1 MRAWQVAFVVTCSA
15 LVVAPAA
22 AQRAEPRAEGRTAR
36 RAGTRDSLVPPP
48 TSVEHELELHDVSF
62 DAPPVVLR
70 PSDELRPLAVAV
82 QLQLRRQGH
91 ELVLGPPPPAIAEAV
106 GRGEIALVSRD
117 GHLWLGVGAHGG
129 ATHGASLALAPAPT
143 SETIRALALAVE
155 SLLDQAES
163 ASWNPRPA
171 ASTPAPSNEV
181 VYLHYDDTP
190 PPREGAKPTVFLKV
204 LMGWSPSR
212 DRVLLGP
219 GAGFGLCVGLHCVV
233 LEAELPLLPD
243 ERPVAGGTL
252 RYRAL
257 SASVRGQ
264 ARVALPRALTVAI
277 GLGLVSR
284 IGTASLVGHDLRRT
298 TSAFGA
304 RTSLELAWRVRGPF
318 ELVAEGGLDAMLSD
332 QRGRYRLPT
341 GQEEILEDRWTPWL
355 MLSLRLRPA
364 ASGERT

>member
-1 MRAWQVAFVVTCSA
+1 MRAWPVAIVVTCSA
-15 LVVAPAA
+15 LAVAPVA
-22 AQRAEPRAEGRTAR
+22 AQRAEPRADGRTAR

-48 TSVEHELELHDVSF
+48 SSAEHELELHDVSF
-62 DAPPVVLR
+62 DSPPVVLR

-82 QLQLRRQGH
+82 QVQLRRQGH

-163 ASWNPRPA
+163 ASWSTR
-171 ASTPAPSNEV
+171 ASTNAPRSNEV
-181 VYLHYDDTP
+181 VYLDYDDTP
-190 PPREGAKPTVFLKV
+190 PPREGAKPTVFLKM
-204 LMGWSPSR
+204 LLGWSPSR
-212 DRVLLGP
+212 DRILLGP

-264 ARVALPRALTVAI
+264 ARVALPRALTVAL

-364 ASGERT
+364 AAGERT

>member
-1 MRAWQVAFVVTCSA
+1 MRAWQVAFVVTWSA

-22 AQRAEPRAEGRTAR
+22 AQRTEGRTAR
-36 RAGTRDSLVPPP
+36 RAGARDSLAPAP
-48 TSVEHELELHDVSF
+48 TSVETGRELELREVSF

-82 QLQLRRQGH
+82 QVQLRRQGH

-117 GHLWLGVGAHGG
+117 GHLWVGVGAHGG
-129 ATHGASLALAPAPT
+129 ATHGASLALAPTAT

-163 ASWNPRPA
+163 VAWSPRPTT
-171 ASTPAPSNEV
+171 SAPRASNEF
-181 VYLHYDDTP
+181 VYLDYDDTP
-190 PPREGAKPTVFLKV
+190 PPREGAKPTVFLKM

-298 TSAFGA
+298 TNAFGA
-304 RTSLELAWRVRGPF
+304 RTSLELAWRVRRPF

-332 QRGRYRLPT
+332 QRGRYRLPS

-364 ASGERT
+364 AAGERT